1 MTFNKLLTL
10 LLVLVLGS
18 GSVVFAQ
25 ELGPEHYDEDGN
37 LIAERKK
44 TGFFTGIYVGS
55 YFPNNSSS
63 TLYDGYGFDYE
74 ENKNTYLNSW
84 MYEKI
89 VNQYGNTSDGHPDYI
104 AEALGVQ
111 AGQWIF
117 DESDMPTNMEYK
129 TAFAVGLTGRY
140 TLDRKNAILFNI
152 NGSIL
157 KATGN
162 FTITSTVQLPGSTQ
176 INSNIVTCNI
186 SGEEQRLLFEAGYQR
201 LFGESEALNFFV
213 EGGLHATLAQFI
225 SNEILINQLRIN
237 LYDDYYNSNT
247 GYTFDTGAKPVGL
260 GFGAF
265 AGGGLNIDTQSR
277 WAIQLVYNLLL
288 ENIRIGYDQKITP
301 SQMAGLRAY
310 FYLSKK

>member
-1 MTFNKLLTL
+1 MLPKKIL
-10 LLVLVLGS
+10 LLCSLICISATSPTL
-18 GSVVFAQ
+18 AQ
-25 ELGPEHYDEDGN
+25 DLGPEHYDEDGN
-37 LIAERKK
+37 LIADRKK
-44 TGFFTGIYVGS
+44 TGFFTGVYVGS
-55 YFPNNSSS
+55 YFPNSNSAS
-63 TLYDGYGFDYE
+63 LYDGYGFDYE
-74 ENKNTYLNSW
+74 ENRNAYENSW

-89 VNQYGNTSDGHPDYI
+89 VKQYGNVDEGHPDYI
-104 AEALGVQ
+104 AQALGVQ
-111 AGQWIF
+111 AGQWNF
-117 DESDMPTNMEYK
+117 DESDMPSNMRYK

-157 KATGN
+157 KAAGN
-162 FTITSTVQLPGSTQ
+162 FTITSLVQLPGATQ
-176 INSNIVTCNI
+176 INSSIVTCNI

-201 LFGESEALNFFV
+201 LFGESEAMNFFV

-225 SNEILINQLRIN
+225 SSEILINDLFIN
-237 LYDDYYNSNT
+237 LYDDYYNSVT
-247 GYTFDTGAKPVGL
+247 GYTFDTGTKPVGL

-277 WAIQLVYNLLL
+277 WAVQLVYNLLL

-301 SQMAGLRAY
+301 SQMVGLRAY

>member
-1 MTFNKLLTL
+1 MNNLRTLWL
-10 LLVLVLGS
+10 LLCLSILAFTPAFS
-18 GSVVFAQ
+18 Q
-25 ELGPEHYDEDGN
+25 DLGPEHYDEDGN

-55 YFPNNSSS
+55 YFPNSNSAS
-63 TLYDGYGFDYE
+63 LYDGYGFNDE
-74 ENKNTYLNSW
+74 ENRRPFENSW

-89 VNQYGNTSDGHPDYI
+89 INQYGNVDNGHPDYI

-111 AGQWIF
+111 AGQWSF
-117 DESDMPTNMEYK
+117 DESDMPSNMRYK
-129 TAFAVGLTGRY
+129 TTFAVGLTGRH
-140 TLDRKNAILFNI
+140 TLDRKNAILFNVT
-152 NGSIL
+152 GSIL
-157 KATGN
+157 KAAGN
-162 FTITSTVQLPGSTQ
+162 FTITSLVQLPGSTQ
-176 INSNIVTCNI
+176 INNSIVTCNI

-201 LFGESEALNFFV
+201 LFGASEALNFFV
-213 EGGLHATLAQFI
+213 EGGLHATLAQFV
-225 SNEILINQLRIN
+225 SNEIKINDLYIN

-247 GYTFDTGAKPVGL
+247 GYTFYTGTPPVGL

-301 SQMAGLRAY
+301 SQMVGLRAY